1 MADINVKQLSKAIKI
16 DLDNL
21 LAQMKSAGL
30 SHQSET
36 DIVSTEDKKVLL
48 KFIKD
53 SKKDSKKTISLSTSS
68 QKIAKPNLS
77 VTRINSPDNEKK
89 SNVKQDFAG
98 SIDFDEAER
107 KRLNAQNESAEEEK
121 KKAEAKTK
129 VVRKTKQESQKK
141 IPQNPKKDKKTF
153 KDSSKEDQREQEGEK
168 FLAKNLENVQKFEKP
183 QEFIQREVRIPET
196 IVVSDLAKELSIK
209 SSDLIKSL
217 MNSGVM
223 VTLNQAIDQETA
235 ILVVEELGH
244 IGIPQE
250 IESEEEKILEHIVYE
265 GDEELRNP
273 VVSVLG
279 HVDHGKTSILDF
291 IRKSSVADQE
301 EGGITQ
307 GIGAY
312 QVDHNNQTITF
323 IDTPGHAAF
332 SEMRARGANSTDIVV
347 LVVAADDGIKP
358 QTVEAIKHAK
368 AAKVP
373 IIVAINKCDLPEKNI
388 SKIKNEM
395 MQYELIAEDL
405 SGDTLFVEVS
415 AIKKINLDKL
425 KENILLQSEILDL
438 KASYSDKARGVVIES
453 KIDKGKGPVSTI
465 LISNGKLK
473 RGDYFICGDT
483 WGKIRAMINYE
494 GKMVNEA
501 FPSMPIEILGMN
513 SSAYAGA
520 EFMVTKDENEA
531 KELTEFRKNN
541 NNQNKV
547 LAKDKTTLFEE
558 VKDKDELNIIIK
570 SDVQGSSEALKM
582 AINKIEH
589 KEVEAKIILSDI
601 GMINETDVS
610 LAKASNA
617 ILIGFNV
624 KPNREA
630 KKLAEEQKIDIK
642 YFNIIYEA
650 IDHVEK
656 SLSGLLEPDIK
667 ETILG
672 SAEIQKVFKVSTA
685 GKIAGSKVIS
695 GEIKSKSKARI
706 IRDGVV
712 VYSGEILT
720 IFREKNQV
728 KEVGSGLECGISI
741 KDFIDF
747 KEKDVIESYL
757 SEEVQRSI

>member
-1 MADINVKQLSKAIKI
+1 MDKDKKKTLTISSNLKKKI
-16 DLDNL
+16 DTT
-21 LAQMKSAGL
+21 S
-30 SHQSET
+30 
-36 DIVSTEDKKVLL
+36 I
-48 KFIKD
+48 
-53 SKKDSKKTISLSTSS
+53 STSG
-68 QKIAKPNLS
+68 
-77 VTRINSPDNEKK
+77 KK
-89 SNVKQDFAG
+89 SFSV
-98 SIDFDEAER
+98 
-107 KRLNAQNESAEEEK
+107 EK
-121 KKAEAKTK
+121 KKPFRPNKPFNKPSSAPNVNTDVKKKNFARKFIEQQATK
-129 VVRKTKQESQKK
+129 DFIKKDNKPAGKSKLKLKGPVDKHDFKLTVARALNVEEIEIKQRSLASVKRARLKEKKKPEGDDKKEFKKVIREVK
-141 IPQNPKKDKKTF
+141 IP
-153 KDSSKEDQREQEGEK
+153 EQIT
-168 FLAKNLENVQKFEKP
+168 
-183 QEFIQREVRIPET
+183 IQ
-196 IVVSDLAKELSIK
+196 ELSNRMAEK
-209 SSDLIKSL
+209 SSDIIKFL
-217 MNSGVM
+217 FNMKVVATINH
-223 VTLNQAIDQETA
+223 NIDKDTA
-235 ILVVEELGH
+235 EYIVKEFGH
-244 IGIPQE
+244 TPII
-250 IESEEEKILEHIVYE
+250 EEKPSIEKNKSKEKFE
-265 GDEELRNP
+265 GEVKNRPP
-273 VVSVLG
+273 VVTIMG
-279 HVDHGKTSILDF
+279 HVDHGKTSLLDSL
-291 IRKSSVADQE
+291 RDSNVVSGE
-301 EGGITQ
+301 HGGITQ
-307 GIGAY
+307 HIGAY
-312 QVDHNNQTITF
+312 QVRTENNKLITF

-332 SEMRARGANSTDIVV
+332 TEMRARGSKITDIVV

-358 QTVEAIKHAK
+358 QTIEAIKHAK

-415 AIKKINLDKL
+415 ALKKINLDKL
-425 KENILLQSEILDL
+425 KESILLQSEILDL

-465 LISNGKLK
+465 LISNGKLNK
-473 RGDYFICGDT
+473 GDHFVCGDT

-494 GKMVNEA
+494 GKLVKEA
-501 FPSMPIEILGMN
+501 LPSMPIEILGMN
-513 SSAYAGA
+513 GSAYAGA
-520 EFMVTKDENEA
+520 EFIVTKDEDEA
-531 KELTEFRKNN
+531 KKLTEFRKNN
-541 NNQNKV
+541 NNKNKT
-547 LAKDKTTLFEE
+547 LAKDKTTLFEDTK
-558 VKDKDELNIIIK
+558 VKDELNIIIK

-582 AINKIEH
+582 AITKIEH

-630 KKLAEEQKIDIK
+630 KKLAEDQKVDIK
-642 YFNIIYEA
+642 YYNIIYEA

-667 ETILG
+667 ETVLG

-712 VYSGEILT
+712 VYSGEILS

-728 KEVGSGLECGISI
+728 KEVGTGLECGISI

-757 SEEVQRSI
+757 AEEVKRTI

>member
-1 MADINVKQLSKAIKI
+1 MDKDKKKTLTISSDLKKKI
-16 DLDNL
+16 DTTSISSSGK
-21 LAQMKSAGL
+21 KSF
-30 SHQSET
+30 SVE
-36 DIVSTEDKKVLL
+36 KKKPFRPNKSFNRSSSAPNININPEAKKKNFAR
-48 KFIKD
+48 KFIEQQATKD
-53 SKKDSKKTISLSTSS
+53 FIKKDNKPAGKSKLKLKGPVDKRDFKLTVSRALNVEEIEIKQRSLASV
-68 QKIAKPNLS
+68 KRARLKEKHKP
-77 VTRINSPDNEKK
+77 D
-89 SNVKQDFAG
+89 G
-98 SIDFDEAER
+98 
-107 KRLNAQNESAEEEK
+107 EEK
-121 KKAEAKTK
+121 KEFKK
-129 VVRKTKQESQKK
+129 VIREVK
-141 IPQNPKKDKKTF
+141 IP
-153 KDSSKEDQREQEGEK
+153 EQIT
-168 FLAKNLENVQKFEKP
+168 
-183 QEFIQREVRIPET
+183 IQ
-196 IVVSDLAKELSIK
+196 ELSNRMAEK
-209 SSDLIKSL
+209 SSDIIKFL
-217 MNSGVM
+217 FNMKVVATINH
-223 VTLNQAIDQETA
+223 NIDKDTA
-235 ILVVEELGH
+235 EYIVKEFGHRPIL
-244 IGIPQE
+244 
-250 IESEEEKILEHIVYE
+250 EEKPSIEKNKSKEKFE
-265 GDEELRNP
+265 GEVNNRPP
-273 VVSVLG
+273 VVTIMG
-279 HVDHGKTSILDF
+279 HVDHGKTSLLDSL
-291 IRKSSVADQE
+291 RDSNVVSDE
-301 EGGITQ
+301 HGGITQ
-307 GIGAY
+307 HIGAY
-312 QVDHNNQTITF
+312 QVKTEDNKLITF

-332 SEMRARGANSTDIVV
+332 TEMRARGSKITDIVV

-415 AIKKINLDKL
+415 ALKKINLDKL
-425 KENILLQSEILDL
+425 KESILLQSEILDL
-438 KASYSDKARGVVIES
+438 KASYSDKARGIVIES

-501 FPSMPIEILGMN
+501 LPSMPVEILGMN
-513 SSAYAGA
+513 SSVFAGA

-531 KELTEFRKNN
+531 KELTEFKKNDTSQN
-541 NNQNKV
+541 NSLV
-547 LAKDKTTLFEE
+547 KDKTTLFED
-558 VKDKDELNIIIK
+558 VKDKEELNIIIK

-617 ILIGFNV
+617 VLIGFNV

-642 YFNIIYEA
+642 FFNIIYEA
-650 IDHVEK
+650 IEHVEK
-656 SLSGLLEPDIK
+656 SLSGLLEPEVK

-672 SAEIQKVFKVSTA
+672 SAEIQKIFKVSTA

-712 VYSGEILT
+712 VYSGEILS

-728 KEVGSGLECGISI
+728 KEVATGLECGISI
-741 KDFIDF
+741 KNFIDF
-747 KEKDVIESYL
+747 KEKDVIESFQA
-757 SEEVQRSI
+757 EEIQRSI

>member
-1 MADINVKQLSKAIKI
+1 MEKDKKKTLTISSGLKKKI
-16 DLDNL
+16 DTT
-21 LAQMKSAGL
+21 S
-30 SHQSET
+30 
-36 DIVSTEDKKVLL
+36 I
-48 KFIKD
+48 
-53 SKKDSKKTISLSTSS
+53 STSG
-68 QKIAKPNLS
+68 
-77 VTRINSPDNEKK
+77 KK
-89 SNVKQDFAG
+89 SFSV
-98 SIDFDEAER
+98 
-107 KRLNAQNESAEEEK
+107 EK
-121 KKAEAKTK
+121 KKPFRHNKSIKKSSSAPNVNINLDVKKKNFARKFIEQQATKDFIKKDNKPAGKSKLKLKGPVDKRDFKLTVSRALNVEEIEIKQRSLASVKRARLKEKRKPDADEKKEFKKVIKEVKIPEQITIQELSNRMAEKSNDIIKFLFNMK
-129 VVRKTKQESQKK
+129 VVAT
-141 IPQNPKKDKKTF
+141 INHNIDKDTAEYIVKEFGHKPIIEEKPLLDTN
-153 KDSSKEDQREQEGEK
+153 KSKERFIGEV
-168 FLAKNLENVQKFEKP
+168 KNRP
-183 QEFIQREVRIPET
+183 
-196 IVVSDLAKELSIK
+196 
-209 SSDLIKSL
+209 
-217 MNSGVM
+217 
-223 VTLNQAIDQETA
+223 
-235 ILVVEELGH
+235 
-244 IGIPQE
+244 
-250 IESEEEKILEHIVYE
+250 
-265 GDEELRNP
+265 P
-273 VVSVLG
+273 VVTIMG
-279 HVDHGKTSILDF
+279 HVDHGKTSLLDSL
-291 IRKSSVADQE
+291 RDSNVVSGE
-301 EGGITQ
+301 HGGITQ
-307 GIGAY
+307 HIGAY
-312 QVDHNNQTITF
+312 QVKADENKLITF

-332 SEMRARGANSTDIVV
+332 TEMRARGSKITDIVV

-415 AIKKINLDKL
+415 ALKKFNLDKL
-425 KENILLQSEILDL
+425 KESILLQSEILDL

-483 WGKIRAMINYE
+483 WGKIRAMINYD

-501 FPSMPIEILGMN
+501 LPSMPVEILGMN

-520 EFMVTKDENEA
+520 EFMVTKDEDEA
-531 KELTEFRKNN
+531 KELTEFRKNDN
-541 NNQNKV
+541 NKNKT
-547 LAKDKTTLFEE
+547 LPKDKTTLFED

-589 KEVEAKIILSDI
+589 NEVEAKIILSDI

-610 LAKASNA
+610 LAKASDA

-630 KKLAEEQKIDIK
+630 KKLAEEQKIKIK

-650 IDHVEK
+650 IDYVEK
-656 SLSGLLEPDIK
+656 SLSGLLEPDVK

-672 SAEIQKVFKVSTA
+672 NAEIQKIFKVSNA

-712 VYSGEILT
+712 IYSGEILS

-728 KEVGSGLECGISI
+728 KEVGTGLECGISI

-757 SEEVQRSI
+757 SEEIQRSI